1 MKKWYLILLGF
12 LFFGRHIN
20 GQINN
25 RSSIGVYVAGHPREL
40 QDGFDTLLKV
50 NSYTWIPIIYEND
63 IDPDKNGI
71 LNEDLFEKGI
81 ISLFPDSTQSGIC
94 VLNWESPVIERLIKN
109 DRQSK
114 NYKDQCNEMIKA
126 LKMAKRLRPKVKWG
140 YYGLNIQ
147 AYYTRDK
154 EWKYNS
160 RAFDPV
166 LKQADILFPSMYKF
180 YPYSYA
186 SKDFEYNYA
195 YENILI
201 NLQIGQELSKP
212 VYPFIWPRFHDAD
225 TTVGLKS
232 IPDNEWSDHIEFLS
246 KAKFRNKKIDGL
258 VMWTMDVYFIRV
270 SPTIKME
277 IKNEK
282 EETYR
287 QRNLL
292 HYLEIARQ
300 TSSKQ

>member
-1 MKKWYLILLGF
+1 MKKLLFFFLWVLILGF
-12 LFFGRHIN
+12 EIR
-20 GQINN
+20 GQVNKN
-25 RSSIGVYVAGHPREL
+25 SIKICIAGHPREL
-40 QDGFDTLLKV
+40 QEGFDTVLAA
-50 NSYTWIPIIYEND
+50 NNYTWVPIIYEND
-63 IDPDKNGI
+63 ISPEANGI
-71 LNEDLFEKGI
+71 LNVDLFTSRI
-81 ISLFPDSTQSGIC
+81 RSLFPDSLQSGIC
-94 VLNWESPVIERLIKN
+94 VLNWEAPVIERLINN
-109 DRQSK
+109 DRKSK
-114 NYKDQCNEMIKA
+114 VYVDQCNEMIKA
-126 LKMAKRLRPKVKWG
+126 LKIAKQLRPKIKWG

-147 AYYTRDK
+147 AYYTRSS

-180 YPYSYA
+180 YPYSYT
-186 SKDFEYNYA
+186 SRDFEYNYA

-201 NLQIGQELSKP
+201 NLQIGQEFSKP

-246 KAKFRNKKIDGL
+246 KAKFKNKKIDGL

-270 SPTIKME
+270 SPTIKSE

-300 TSSKQ
+300 ASLKQ